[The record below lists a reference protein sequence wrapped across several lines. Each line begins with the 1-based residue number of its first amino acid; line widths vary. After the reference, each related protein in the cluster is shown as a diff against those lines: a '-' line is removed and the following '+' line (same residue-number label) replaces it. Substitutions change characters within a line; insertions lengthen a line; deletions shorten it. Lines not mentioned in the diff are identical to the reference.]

1 MINKHLEVYTII
13 SNQGKK
19 IKPHHY
25 TRVADTQK
33 QESLTIISVIKDVNQ
48 KIFIFTVGGL
58 EINSVTLAN
67 GLALS
72 SKVEDAHDL

>member
-1 MINKHLEVYTII
+1 MYNII
-13 SNQGKK
+13 SNQEKK

-33 QESLTIISVIKDVNQ
+33 QESLTILSVIKEVNQ

-58 EINSVTLAN
+58 EINSDTLEN
-67 GLALS
+67 VLALL
-72 SKVEDAHDL
+72 SKVEGAHDL